1 MPEKNE
7 LKSEYS
13 IFCDGYVKCRSC
25 FFESQDGFQ
34 SEAYE
39 FRKGRNI
46 LNGDIDTGAWAI
58 SYLLSMYRYRKKDF
72 ILFEQPKILGESE
85 ETMEEIMVKS
95 CYMDPSFPLFSKRK
109 SVRKLI
115 EQGIKKNKSEF
126 TPEGLKELFGLDDQ
140 RFERPLSQV
149 GNERYQA
156 MAAIGVAH
164 GMEWFCFPWFSQ
176 KRVEYFQIRM
186 KHTINTLEQLGKVI
200 IFPANI

>member
-1 MPEKNE
+1 MK
-7 LKSEYS
+7 KEYIIS
-13 IFCDGYVKCRSC
+13 CDGLVKCHSA
-25 FFESQDGFQ
+25 FFEAHDGFQ

-46 LNGDIDTGAWAI
+46 LNGDIDSGAWAI
-58 SYLLSMYRYRKKDF
+58 SYLLSMYHCRKKDF
-72 ILFEQPKILGESE
+72 LLFEQPKILGESE
-85 ETMEEIMVKS
+85 EIMEEIMEKS

-115 EQGIKKNKSEF
+115 EQGIKKSKSDF
-126 TPEGLKELFGLDDQ
+126 TSEGLKELFGLDDQ

-156 MAAIGVAH
+156 MAAIGVAY

-176 KRVEYFQIRM
+176 KLVDYFQIRL
-186 KHTINTLEQLGKVI
+186 KHTIKTLEQMGKVI